1 MNVDLNVSPTYSSRE
16 WENLLAKTFLPGSV
30 DVEDAGSAGHIN
42 SQVRPNRLWLAQLTV
57 RPQSIVHAALHLSA
71 LSTEERESVIAH
83 VVVEGSGFVEQ
94 GGERLPFRDGDV
106 SFRNLSEPSRVVFEV
121 PGSFYAVRLPAT
133 VMQAHRGERRG
144 RRNLAPR
151 IAGGE
156 SLPVHTVQRLL
167 SSMTSDVPA
176 FYLSF
181 ALPWL
186 FAAAY
191 HGDET
196 AAATEVRVGNE
207 MRWQQVLNYIEQHLF
222 DCDVLSPRACAQAV
236 DVSESYLHR
245 LFAQRGLRFSK
256 IVLERRLDTAH
267 ALLQCGSYRSHTIA
281 SIAYQCGFKEAAHF
295 SRLFKQRYGVSP
307 RECRAGINARRVS
320 FEDAD

>member
-1 MNVDLNVSPTYSSRE
+1 MNVSQVYSSRE

-30 DVEDAGSAGHIN
+30 DVEDDGSAGYIN

-57 RPQSIVHAALHLSA
+57 RPQSIVHAAPHLST
-71 LSTEERESVIAH
+71 LSTGERESVIAH

-94 GGERLPFRDGDV
+94 GGERLPFRGGDV
-106 SFRNLSEPSRVVFEV
+106 SFRNLSEPSRVVFDA

-133 VMQAHRGERRG
+133 VMQAHRGDRMG

-167 SSMTSDVPA
+167 PGMTSDIPG

-196 AAATEVRVGNE
+196 ATATDVRVGNE
-207 MRWQQVLNYIEQHLF
+207 MRWQQVLNYIEQHMF
-222 DCDVLSPRACAQAV
+222 DCDVLSPHACTQAV
-236 DVSESYLHR
+236 GISERYMHR

-256 IVLERRLDTAH
+256 TVLERRLDTAH
-267 ALLQCGSYRSHTIA
+267 ALLQCGSYRGHTIA

-307 RECRAGINARRVS
+307 RECRAGIESRGLS
-320 FEDAD
+320 